1 MFAGLWSSSGKKNQ
15 DQNLTVEGGFAG
27 KVGAGT
33 VQVGWG
39 KVKIRAAHEVSEGKV
54 FMGSKK
60 RLARFHFAT
69 WLELRRG
76 EASCH
81 RELEVGDTGGS
92 RMVCCSSE
100 KRRTRER
107 VTQWSG

>member
-1 MFAGLWSSSGKKNQ
+1 MPERWVTALFN
-15 DQNLTVEGGFAG
+15 
-27 KVGAGT
+27 
-33 VQVGWG
+33 VGWG

-81 RELEVGDTGGS
+81 RELEVGDTGGN

-100 KRRTRER
+100 KRTVVAAAGTTEVVGVAASGRGER
-107 VTQWSG
+107 SS